1 MPPLD
6 AEAMAKLREV
16 PEPHA
21 ARVRGR
27 GHPATEIWRHS
38 VTGFD
43 NACLVAELVGEPV
56 ADEHFDVRRHSLCV
70 RSPLRRQRHLLRLRE
85 RLRFVIHLI
94 SPCP

>member
-1 MPPLD
+1 MPPL
-6 AEAMAKLREV
+6 
-16 PEPHA
+16 EPRLWLSSEKCQNHTPLA
-21 ARVRGR
+21 CAVAVISRPRSG
-27 GHPATEIWRHS
+27 ADS

-43 NACLVAELVGEPV
+43 DACLVAELVGEPV